1 MFILVYLIE
10 SLSVDST
17 FIVIDDQSYGTVFL
31 NFISEFHANQ
41 AFSLINYVLENPNV
55 DIDLVVLPD
64 EVPPTIY
71 FNSRAGGSTGSY
83 IVNYT
88 GSTYSVPYN
97 TEDDGLTYSTTIS
110 LSNWGT
116 SSVLY
121 KDKLQDLL
129 IDYIDDDRDG
139 NMAIMDSELLIM
151 GTQGMVNSISIVG
164 TYSLTFNFTDL
175 AHNNLSG
182 VNVNLDIII

>member
-1 MFILVYLIE
+1 M
-10 SLSVDST
+10 
-17 FIVIDDQSYGTVFL
+17 
-31 NFISEFHANQ
+31 
-41 AFSLINYVLENPNV
+41 LENPNV

-71 FNSRAGGSTGSY
+71 FNSRAGVTGSY

>member
-1 MFILVYLIE
+1 M
-10 SLSVDST
+10 
-17 FIVIDDQSYGTVFL
+17 
-31 NFISEFHANQ
+31 
-41 AFSLINYVLENPNV
+41 LENPNV

-97 TEDDGLTYSTTIS
+97 TGTDGLTYSTTIS

>member
-1 MFILVYLIE
+1 M
-10 SLSVDST
+10 LS
-17 FIVIDDQSYGTVFL
+17 
-31 NFISEFHANQ
+31 
-41 AFSLINYVLENPNV
+41 
-55 DIDLVVLPD
+55 
-64 EVPPTIY
+64 
-71 FNSRAGGSTGSY
+71 
-83 IVNYT
+83 
-88 GSTYSVPYN
+88 
-97 TEDDGLTYSTTIS
+97 TIS